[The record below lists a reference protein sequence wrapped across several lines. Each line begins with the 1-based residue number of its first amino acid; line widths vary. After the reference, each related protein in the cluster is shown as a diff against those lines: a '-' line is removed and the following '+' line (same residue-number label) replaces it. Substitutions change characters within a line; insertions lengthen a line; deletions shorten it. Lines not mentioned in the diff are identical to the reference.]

1 MKKNILT
8 IFSMAILALGC
19 NNKQQSKGANDM
31 DNNEQHRP
39 QFHFSPKNGWMND
52 PNGMVYL
59 NGTYH
64 LFFQHNPDTNV
75 WGPMHWGHAI
85 STDLIHWE
93 EQSIALFPDSLGTI
107 FSGSAVVDKD
117 NTAGFGENA
126 LVAIFTHHSHEIE
139 EAKTGLHQNQSLA
152 YSIDE
157 GKTWTKYEG
166 NPVLPNPGIWD
177 FRDPKVMW
185 HEDSKQWIMTLATKQ
200 TITFY
205 GSPDLKKWTR
215 LSEFGE
221 NIGAHGGVW
230 ECPDLFSLSVDGERK
245 WVLIVSINPGGP
257 NGGSATQYF
266 VGQFDGQQF
275 SPDHEDTR
283 WVDYGPDDYAG
294 ITWSNTGDRKVFIGW
309 MNNWQYAN
317 EVPTEAW
324 RGAATIARELELKKV
339 GADVFLTSL
348 PVEEFDEI
356 IDKLKKEENV
366 AVSASLDLTNNVKS
380 FNGKYILHLHVDEA
394 KDFSIHL
401 SNDLGEEVIV
411 GYDSQQKEYYIDR
424 SKSGKINFET
434 DFAKRHT
441 APRITTNNEVNI
453 KLLIDV
459 ASVELFA
466 DEGLSVMTSVF
477 FPNEVLNNLQ
487 LQTSEKLKVK
497 QLAYAAIRS
506 ARP

>member
-1 MKKNILT
+1 MKKSILT

-19 NNKQQSKGANDM
+19 DSKQRGDGENDM
-31 DNNEQHRP
+31 DDHEQYRP

-59 NGTYH
+59 NGKYH
-64 LFFQHNPDTNV
+64 LFFQHNPDSNV

-85 STDLIHWE
+85 SEDLIHWE
-93 EQSIALFPDSLGTI
+93 EQAIALFPDSLGTI

-126 LVAIFTHHSHEIE
+126 LVAIFTHHSHEVE

-152 YSIDE
+152 YSTDE

-185 HEDSKQWIMTLATKQ
+185 HENSKQWIMTLATKQ

-205 GSPDLKKWTR
+205 GSPDLKQWTR

-230 ECPDLFSLSVDGERK
+230 ECPDLFSLSVDGEGK

-266 VGQFDGQQF
+266 VGQFDGKSF
-275 SPDHEDTR
+275 VPDHQDTR
-283 WVDYGPDDYAG
+283 WLDYGPDDYAG

-339 GADVFLTSL
+339 GEDVFLTST
-348 PVEEFDEI
+348 PV
-356 IDKLKKEENV
+356 KELEHIVEDAHTEN
-366 AVSASLDLTNNVKS
+366 DLMIEGNHDLSTKVKS
-380 FNGKYILHLHVDEA
+380 FEGKYLLELKGADRESFAVKLANE
-394 KDFSIHL
+394 
-401 SNDLGEEVIV
+401 LGEEILI
-411 GYDSQQKEYYIDR
+411 GYDKQQNTYYIDR
-424 SKSGKINFET
+424 SKSGKIDFES
-434 DFAKRHT
+434 DFGQRHE
-441 APRITTNNEVNI
+441 APRIAKGEKLQM

-466 DEGLSVMTSVF
+466 DDGLSVMTSVF
-477 FPNEVLNNLQ
+477 FPNQVFDQLLVQSSGELNVGDLTVANIQHTL
-487 LQTSEKLKVK
+487 
-497 QLAYAAIRS
+497 
-506 ARP
+506 